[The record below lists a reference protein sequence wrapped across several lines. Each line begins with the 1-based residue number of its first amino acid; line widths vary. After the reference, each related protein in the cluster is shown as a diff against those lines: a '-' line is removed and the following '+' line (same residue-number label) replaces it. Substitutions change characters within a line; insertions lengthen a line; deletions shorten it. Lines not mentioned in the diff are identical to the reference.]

1 MRRAKIA
8 AALVAVLLL
17 VILSIQNPNPVEFSF
32 LWMTLPV
39 PKIILVVVSGLIGAL
54 ATLIIQ
60 FLLRSGSSS
69 SRRPS
74 SPSEGPSEL

>member
-1 MRRAKIA
+1 MRRAKII

-17 VILSIQNPNPVEFSF
+17 VILSIQNPSPVEFSF

-39 PKIILVVVSGLIGAL
+39 PKMILVVVSGLIGVL
-54 ATLIIQ
+54 VTLIIQ

-69 SRRPS
+69 RRPS
-74 SPSEGPSEL
+74 SPPEGPSEL